1 MDVVRLNYVRNR
13 QSVGGN
19 KHVCKNYA
27 CAHTC
32 EPYLGAVVG
41 NLGATTRPD
50 WGIRIHNFKAHKE
63 FYGAF
68 GALKDLLSKRYCCLN
83 TAFKEPRSK

>member
-1 MDVVRLNYVRNR
+1 MDVVRLNNVRNR

-19 KHVCKNYA
+19 KHVCKNRA

-50 WGIRIHNFKAHKE
+50 WGIRIHNFKAHKV
-63 FYGAF
+63 FYGALV
-68 GALKDLLSKRYCCLN
+68 ALKNLLSKRYCCLK
-83 TAFKEPRSK
+83 TAPKEPRSK